1 MRQQDIQDRSG
12 AHDSRELETNAGE
25 GARSKSRR
33 ELFRYAFAGVAVVAG
48 LAILKRVFLPSSL
61 DEGGR
66 ETFVALLDTL
76 LPATGLADWR
86 TTGVMPRLVDELA
99 ARRQPRRALVEG
111 VAWLDAQAHK
121 QFGTS
126 FAPLP
131 VDAREA
137 IVKAAEESEPGT
149 LPHYFYRVVRD
160 RAMQLHYAHVR
171 VWRPL
176 GMPHP
181 PQPDGYLDFAEAPR
195 G

>member
-1 MRQQDIQDRSG
+1 MMQQHETPDRSG
-12 AHDSRELETNAGE
+12 ARGT
-25 GARSKSRR
+25 SRR
-33 ELFRYAFAGVAVVAG
+33 ELLRYAFAGVAVVAG

-66 ETFVALLDTL
+66 ETLAALLDTL
-76 LPATGLADWR
+76 LPVAGLADWR
-86 TTGVMPRLVDELA
+86 TTGVIPRLVDELA
-99 ARRQPRRALVEG
+99 ARRQSRRALVEG

-121 QFGTS
+121 QFGTA

-137 IVKAAEESEPGT
+137 IVKTAEASEPGS

-160 RAMQLHYAHVR
+160 RAMQLHFAHVR

-181 PQPDGYLDFAEAPR
+181 PQPDGYLDFTEASR